1 MVDPAQAKSLAQAIY
16 DNNIYEPIYAR
27 MLVIGSRSGSTEAVL
42 ERLSDTFFDD
52 SVVQVD
58 GIIDNVEPTLAA
70 FLTVSVGATL
80 IAVMLPPHRLASTRQ
95 KKQLRTIKQLPQV
108 NEPFLNAP
116 SGRQGYSGFIVRY
129 SDEIKFTL
137 L

>member
-1 MVDPAQAKSLAQAIY
+1 
-16 DNNIYEPIYAR
+16 
-27 MLVIGSRSGSTEAVL
+27 
-42 ERLSDTFFDD
+42 
-52 SVVQVD
+52 
-58 GIIDNVEPTLAA
+58 
-70 FLTVSVGATL
+70 
-80 IAVMLPPHRLASTRQ
+80 MLPAAPTCVDAAESTA
-95 KKQLRTIKQLPQV
+95 LGIFLLPQV